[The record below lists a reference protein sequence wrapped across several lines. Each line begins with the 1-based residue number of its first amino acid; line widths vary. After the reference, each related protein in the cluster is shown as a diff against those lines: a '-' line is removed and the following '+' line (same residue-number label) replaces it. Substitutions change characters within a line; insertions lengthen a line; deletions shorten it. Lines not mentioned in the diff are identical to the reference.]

1 MTSNL
6 KNLVFNLSNKS
17 EILKETDKAIKRVQ
31 DILVEKSR
39 SKALQDNKRKELRT
53 LAKELSRIGNEIKD
67 SLEDENLKNDKH
79 IGRQYKL
86 IKETCEY
93 VSISL
98 NSKLDEKSKEE
109 KYMSGKTILDDMKK
123 VLILKAFKPLKIL
136 KILQSMHAR

>member
-31 DILVEKSR
+31 DILVKKSM